1 MTILTS
7 VPTSFPYFLNFRHLN
22 KDYAIL
28 QENSSVHPLENLL
41 SLFTQ
46 TFQFLLPGS
55 HGARKGK
62 RKKKKDRL
70 KEGRNKK
77 RPHQKSFN
85 RRERYLLQ
93 ENNTAVTAS
102 RTELRG
108 LGQCSSQDPS
118 RKQHPQ
124 TGELKKSFKRG
135 YLQDIEGV
143 GRVKR

>member
-1 MTILTS
+1 MLYYRKIQVSILLKIS
-7 VPTSFPYFLNFRHLN
+7 SPYSLRHFNSYYLAAMVP
-22 KDYAIL
+22 
-28 QENSSVHPLENLL
+28 
-41 SLFTQ
+41 
-46 TFQFLLPGS
+46 
-55 HGARKGK
+55 GK
-62 RKKKKDRL
+62 EKEKKKKDRL